1 MTAFWKIATKDLA
14 WRVKILTSACDV
26 EFAAD
31 CRPCSKFSAITHT
44 KLTAVEIRSI
54 PHGKQF
60 TSLIRSLIS
69 LAEGEICRD
78 FIEIL
83 KG

>member
-1 MTAFWKIATKDLA
+1 MRTFIAPNDIFVLKKCNFDGFLEIVTKDLA

-54 PHGKQF
+54 PHGK
-60 TSLIRSLIS
+60 
-69 LAEGEICRD
+69 
-78 FIEIL
+78 
-83 KG
+83 

>member
-1 MTAFWKIATKDLA
+1 MRTFIAPNDIFVLKNVILTAFWKIATKDLA

-54 PHGKQF
+54 PHGK
-60 TSLIRSLIS
+60 
-69 LAEGEICRD
+69 
-78 FIEIL
+78 
-83 KG
+83 